1 MKLTRILNLSTI
13 LCKDKILPFS
23 VFFWTATIPTTTLL
37 TTATIIKFGGS
48 VQNFISPSFMSVS
61 RWTLKCNKPW
71 SFGHYLILNII
82 PYGFLEFIIQVSESR
97 LYLISYSH
105 MLAKQISIICLI
117 FIILIQETF
126 KIQCSTLSVL
136 GITQ

>member
-37 TTATIIKFGGS
+37 TTATSIKFGGS

-71 SFGHYLILNII
+71 SFGHYLILNIK

-97 LYLISYSH
+97 LYLIKLLTYVGK
-105 MLAKQISIICLI
+105 AD
-117 FIILIQETF
+117 FNN
-126 KIQCSTLSVL
+126 LSNIHHFNTGDVHKAVY
-136 GITQ
+136 

>member
-37 TTATIIKFGGS
+37 TTATSIKFGGS

-71 SFGHYLILNII
+71 SFGHYLILNIK
-82 PYGFLEFIIQVSESR
+82 PYGFLEIIIQVSESR
-97 LYLISYSH
+97 LYLIKLLTYVGKADFNNLSYIH
-105 MLAKQISIICLI
+105 HFNTGDVQN
-117 FIILIQETF
+117 T
-126 KIQCSTLSVL
+126 V
-136 GITQ
+136 